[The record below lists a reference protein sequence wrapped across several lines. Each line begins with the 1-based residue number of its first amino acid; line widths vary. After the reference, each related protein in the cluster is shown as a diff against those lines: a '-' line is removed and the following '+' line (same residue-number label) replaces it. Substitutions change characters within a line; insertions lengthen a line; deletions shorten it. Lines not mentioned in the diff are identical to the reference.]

1 MDSGVIAMSSL
12 INTTLTVT
20 LFVHVTLT
28 SPDSELVF
36 KELRL
41 AVFQC
46 NCQYYSF
53 VAGFEPV
60 FCALRLTL
68 GKGLSLCVHC
78 VRV

>member
-41 AVFQC
+41 
-46 NCQYYSF
+46 SF
-53 VAGFEPV
+53 WLSSSVIV
-60 FCALRLTL
+60 SITVLLL
-68 GKGLSLCVHC
+68 GLNLSFACSV
-78 VRV
+78 

>member
-1 MDSGVIAMSSL
+1 MLGVLPHLRRFPNYMDYIIRTMDSGVIAMSSL

-41 AVFQC
+41 
-46 NCQYYSF
+46 SF
-53 VAGFEPV
+53 WLSSSVLSV
-60 FCALRLTL
+60 LQFC
-68 GKGLSLCVHC
+68 CWV
-78 VRV
+78 